1 MKDYSVLTSVYQND
15 KPEFVKIAIDSML
28 NQTLK
33 PFQIVIVIDGKISRQ
48 LNKIIS
54 LYNQKYPKLFSIIK
68 NKNNLGL
75 GLALNEG
82 LKYVKTDYI
91 IRMDSDDY
99 SSPQRAEKLL
109 TYMQKNKEI
118 NILGSY
124 IGEFVSNYNNIER
137 IIKYPLFKNHL
148 DAYNYSRDFIGHASV
163 CIKTEVL
170 KSVNG
175 YKDLLFFEDTY
186 LWLRLAKMKNNFHTI
201 QEVLYLARIGNG
213 FYERR
218 SGFDYFKLE
227 FKAFKVFKKEHLIS
241 NFSFYS
247 NIFLRLIIRILPISF
262 LKFIYKIILRSKNV

>member
-1 MKDYSVLTSVYQND
+1 MKDYSVLISVYQND
-15 KPEFVKIAIDSML
+15 KPEFVKTAIDSML

-33 PFQIVIVIDGKISRQ
+33 PVQMVIVIDGEITTQ
-48 LNKIIS
+48 LRLLID
-54 LYNQKYPKLFSIIK
+54 LYSKKFTKSFNIIK

-82 LKYVKTDYI
+82 LKYIKTDYI

-99 SSPQRAEKLL
+99 SHPYRAEKLL
-109 TYMQKNKEI
+109 SYMNQNPEI

-124 IGEFVSNYNNIER
+124 IGEFISNRNQIER

-148 DAYNYSRDFIGHASV
+148 DAYNYYRDFIGHASV
-163 CIKTEVL
+163 CIKTELL

-186 LWLRLAKMKNNFHTI
+186 LWLRLAKMKNNFHSI
-201 QEVLYLARIGNG
+201 QEVLYLARIGDG

-218 SGFDYFKLE
+218 SGFDYFKMELN
-227 FKAFKVFKKEHLIS
+227 AFKVFKNENLIS

-262 LKFIYKIILRSKNV
+262 LKYVYQFFLRSKNV